1 MLFVVFAATFLILW
15 SLVHSTL
22 PAVRHVGQVLAR
34 LLERS
39 TRVSRFVTSARDRYK
54 NYLPVLL
61 ILIAGALLT
70 AFAGD
75 AFIDLAEKVH
85 TKNSALLNLDSH
97 VHDWT
102 VLERS
107 ASATTFFTWMT
118 IIGGPVGLAVIVV
131 AVGVILAVRKRWRWL
146 IYLAV
151 TVGGGSLLNL
161 ELKRY
166 FARARPDV
174 AEMLRRAN
182 GYSFP
187 SGHAMGSAVAFGALA
202 YLAFRAIRSWPAK
215 TAVMAFLYT
224 LIAAVALS
232 RVYLGVHWISDVLA
246 GVTAGTVW
254 VTTTTVAYETVRRIR
269 AFRRTAQ
276 TEGATTSP
284 TRDGAR
290 SP

>member
-1 MLFVVFAATFLILW
+1 MLFLIFAAVFLVLW
-15 SLVHSTL
+15 AVVYATL
-22 PAVRHVGQVLAR
+22 PAVRHLGQVLAS
-34 LLERS
+34 LLARS
-39 TRVSRFVTSARDRYK
+39 KWATRFLSRTRDRFK
-54 NYLPVLL
+54 NYLPVAA

-70 AFAGD
+70 AWAGD
-75 AFIDLAEKVH
+75 GFLDLAENVRA
-85 TKNSALLNLDSH
+85 KNATLEQTDARI
-97 VHDWT
+97 HDWSVT
-102 VLERS
+102 ERS
-107 ASATTFFTWMT
+107 PAATTFFTAMT
-118 IIGGPVGLAVIVV
+118 IIGGPVSLAAIVVIVA
-131 AVGVILAVRKRWRWL
+131 AVLAILRRWRWL
-146 IYLAV
+146 IYLGV
-151 TVGGGSLLNL
+151 TAGGGGLLNL

-224 LIAAVALS
+224 LVAAIALS

-254 VTTTTVAYETVRRIR
+254 VTTTTVAYETLRRIR
-269 AFRRTAQ
+269 RVKQRP
-276 TEGATTSP
+276 EI
-284 TRDGAR
+284 R
-290 SP
+290 SSAGVF

>member
-1 MLFVVFAATFLILW
+1 MLKVRGMLFVIFAAVFLVLW
-15 SLVHSTL
+15 AVVYATL
-22 PAVRHVGQVLAR
+22 PAVRHLGQVLAR
-34 LLERS
+34 LLARS
-39 TRVSRFVTSARDRYK
+39 AWATKWISSTHDRFK
-54 NYLPVLL
+54 NYLPVAV

-70 AFAGD
+70 AWAGD
-75 AFIDLAEKVH
+75 GFIDLAENVRAKSNTLVQ
-85 TKNSALLNLDSH
+85 TDARI
-97 VHDWT
+97 HDWSVT
-102 VLERS
+102 ERS
-107 ASATTFFTWMT
+107 PGATTFFTAMT
-118 IIGGPVGLAVIVV
+118 IIGGPVSIAAIVTIT
-131 AVGVILAVRKRWRWL
+131 GVILAIRRRWRWL

-151 TVGGGSLLNL
+151 TAGGGGLLNL

-224 LIAAVALS
+224 LLAAIALS

-254 VTTTTVAYETVRRIR
+254 VTTTTVAYETLRRIR
-269 AFRRTAQ
+269 R
-276 TEGATTSP
+276 
-284 TRDGAR
+284 AR
-290 SP
+290 GTG

>member
-1 MLFVVFAATFLILW
+1 MLRVRSMLFVIFAAVFLVLW
-15 SLVHSTL
+15 AVVYATL
-22 PAVRHVGQVLAR
+22 PAVRHLGQMLAR
-34 LLERS
+34 LLARSAWATKWVSS
-39 TRVSRFVTSARDRYK
+39 TRDRFK
-54 NYLPVLL
+54 NYLPVAV

-70 AFAGD
+70 AWAGD
-75 AFIDLAEKVH
+75 GFIDLAENVRARSS
-85 TKNSALLNLDSH
+85 TLIQTDARI
-97 VHDWT
+97 HDWSVT
-102 VLERS
+102 ERS
-107 ASATTFFTWMT
+107 PGATTFFTVMT
-118 IIGGPVGLAVIVV
+118 IIGGPVSVAAIVAVI
-131 AVGVILAVRKRWRWL
+131 AVILAIGRRWRWL
-146 IYLAV
+146 IYLLV
-151 TVGGGSLLNL
+151 TAGGGGLLNL

-224 LIAAVALS
+224 LLAAIALS

-254 VTTTTVAYETVRRIR
+254 VTTTTVAYETLRRIR
-269 AFRRTAQ
+269 R
-276 TEGATTSP
+276 
-284 TRDGAR
+284 AR
-290 SP
+290 GVG